1 MHLAVVA
8 FTVIAMLLILIFGRF
23 RFAKRSAKPVSL
35 ALDTTDLSVFNF
47 VDSYL
52 FSLFDAL
59 KVLRPS
65 KSK

>member
-23 RFAKRSAKPVSL
+23 RFDKRSAKPVSP
-35 ALDTTDLSVFNF
+35 ALDTTDLCVSNV

-52 FSLFDAL
+52 FLLFDAL

-65 KSK
+65 RSE